1 MHVLIAGA
9 GPVGLTAAL
18 ALARRGCEVTVLEA
32 GEQLAAESR
41 ASTFHPPTLEMLDAL
56 GVGPDLLAR
65 GLVAPT
71 FAYRDRREGLIAEL
85 DLTVL
90 AGDTPYPYRVQCEQS
105 KLTQILLAHLARQP
119 TARVHFGWPVNSVRQ
134 AADSAAKDGVVTGDG
149 VIADDGVVTDNGV
162 VTGDGVVTDGV
173 VAVADDGRE
182 VAGDWL
188 IAADGASSAVRRAL
202 GLPFDGI
209 TYPERFLVASTDED
223 LPALLG
229 PLAYVNYVFDPVEW
243 SVLLRTPDHWRVLLP
258 TPEDTPDAHELGRLD
273 ERLRAIA
280 DPGRPWRVAHASLYR
295 VHQRVAGAFR
305 RGRVLLAGDA
315 AHVNNPLGGLGMN
328 SGIHDAVAYAE
339 VLASGRTAPNGE
351 KRDRA
356 PDGGELDRTVAGG
369 ELDRVV
375 TAVADERR
383 RIALTYVQEVSDQN
397 YRRIRTTD
405 PQQRSAHLADLRT
418 LTENPAAART
428 YLLRS
433 SMIASLRPEAGAP
446 VARA

>member
-32 GEQLAAESR
+32 GDQLAAESR

-56 GVGPDLLAR
+56 GVGADLLAR

-85 DLTVL
+85 DLAVL

-105 KLTQILLAHLARQP
+105 KLTRILLAHLARQP
-119 TARVHFGWPVNSVRQ
+119 AARVRFGWPVVSVRQ
-134 AADSAAKDGVVTGDG
+134 AADN
-149 VIADDGVVTDNGV
+149 DDG
-162 VTGDGVVTDGV
+162 GV
-173 VAVADDGRE
+173 VAVAGDGRE

-202 GLPFDGI
+202 ELPFDGI

-258 TPEDTPDAHELGRLD
+258 TPDDTPDAHELGRLD

-295 VHQRVAGAFR
+295 VHQRVAAAFR

-339 VLASGRTAPNGE
+339 VLASGRA
-351 KRDRA
+351 A
-356 PDGGELDRTVAGG
+356 PDGGELDRAVTAVADG
-369 ELDRVV
+369 ELDRRV

-397 YRRIRTTD
+397 YRRIRVTD
-405 PQQRSAHLADLRT
+405 PQLRAAHLAGLRA
-418 LTENPAAART
+418 LAEDPAAARA

-433 SMIASLRPEAGAP
+433 SMIASLRPDAGAP